1 MGVGVYITKY
11 PLIMTKSD
19 RNQVFIKGKSGLDSF
34 SISYN
39 LEWEGVSVYGRQ
51 DPIQSYK
58 SSGETMSLTFPLV
71 IDVDYREVAA
81 DADKGTVAVTAL
93 DALNTWLVRISKL
106 CRPIYQGGAIKQ
118 SPLVLVVVGANE
130 AKLNW
135 TGVET
140 TAQFGGAPY
149 IVAPTSLS
157 IDFGDRARTISA
169 FTQGGGAQSTNVAA
183 EAGGALLTA
192 TGIVPSKVLITFSGA
207 ILYPDRRYLAIAAA
221 RGADDSNDTGANAT
235 KKKASKTAAVTANSG
250 ASTTPITPNPSSD

>member
-71 IDVDYREVAA
+71 IDVDYYEVAA
-81 DADKGTVAVTAL
+81 DEEKGTAKVTTL
-93 DALNTWLVRISKL
+93 DALNIWLERISKL

-130 AKLNW
+130 TLLNW

-140 TAQFGGAPY
+140 AAQFGGAPY

-169 FTQGGGAQSTNVAA
+169 FTQGGGAQSTNVAQ
-183 EAGGALLTA
+183 EAAGALLG
-192 TGIVPSKVLITFSGA
+192 TGIVPSKVLVTFSGA

-221 RGADDSNDTGANAT
+221 RGADDSNDTSANAT
-235 KKKASKTAAVTANSG
+235 KKREAKTKAVTG
-250 ASTTPITPNPSSD
+250 DLTIPPHPIKGK